1 MKNKLSLIICVLVCI
16 AQSACINQISDDD
29 SLVKDLTFRASFIT
43 ETLPFHADTRSTE
56 GISSLEVFDCV
67 QGSPLQ
73 SISQSSA
80 SEEFGTIPMSL
91 TYGNHELL
99 FVGHKT
105 EEPSFSY
112 PSVTFNEAHD
122 TFSCRMLLTVDED
135 TDASQ
140 QVRLSRC
147 VAVIKVVATDAIPE
161 GVSALRMKLSACY
174 NTLDIAT
181 GYAAGQSAETVRTF
195 TYSTSHI
202 GKSGTTYSI
211 YTFVPNREF
220 TTDVTVEVL
229 DAGGSVIS
237 TASVKGASVE
247 RNRQT
252 VLTGE
257 LFEMKTD
264 VVVDINDSWG
274 DDINYII

>member
-1 MKNKLSLIICVLVCI
+1 MKNKMFASAVLLFSVLSSCVNRI
-16 AQSACINQISDDD
+16 AEDETPAREFIFQA
-29 SLVKDLTFRASFIT
+29 SLVS
-43 ETLPFHADTRSTE
+43 ETIPFYAHTRGTNA
-56 GISSLEVFDCV
+56 INSLMVFDCMD
-67 QGSPLQ
+67 GKPLQ
-73 SISQSSA
+73 TLSQSSA
-80 SEEFGTIPMSL
+80 SDGFGTIPMSL

-99 FVGHKT
+99 FVGHKA

-112 PSVTFNEAHD
+112 PSVTFNETHD

-135 TDASQ
+135 TENSQ
-140 QVRLSRC
+140 SVQLSRC

-161 GVSALRMKLSACY
+161 GVSALRMKLSSCY

-181 GYAAGQSAETVRTF
+181 GCAAGQSEETVRTF

-202 GKSGTTYSI
+202 GKPGSTYSI

-229 DAGGSVIS
+229 NADGSVR
-237 TASVKGASVE
+237 TAASVKGVSVE
-247 RNRQT
+247 RNRKT

-257 LFEMKTD
+257 LFGRGTD
-264 VVVDINDSWG
+264 IIVDVNDSWG
-274 DDINYII
+274 EDINYPI

>member
-1 MKNKLSLIICVLVCI
+1 MKNKMFASAVLLFAVLSSCVNRI
-16 AQSACINQISDDD
+16 AEDETPAREFIFQA
-29 SLVKDLTFRASFIT
+29 SLAS
-43 ETLPFHADTRSTE
+43 ETVPFYAHTRGTDAVN
-56 GISSLEVFDCV
+56 SLMVFDCMD
-67 QGSPLQ
+67 GKPLQ
-73 SISQSSA
+73 TLSQSSA
-80 SEEFGTIPMSL
+80 TDGFGAITMSL
-91 TYGNHELL
+91 AYGKHELL

-147 VAVIKVVATDAIPE
+147 VAVVKVVATDAIPE

-181 GYAAGQSAETVRTF
+181 GYAAGQSEETVRTF

-202 GKSGTTYSI
+202 GKPGTTYSI

-220 TTDVTVEVL
+220 NTDVTVEVL

-257 LFEMKTD
+257 LFGMKTD

-274 DDINYII
+274 DDINYLI